1 MRQKIVGN
9 KFNSS
14 IDASTTTTT
23 DKTLITTKSEL
34 TKPKDTAKTES
45 VLLTKKAQSSTAVDS
60 KAKKEEA
67 PAVKTQ
73 KTKKRRRFKAK
84 KLVLNVSQT
93 KYNVVRYAARTVFK
107 MRLSGAPYMPDYSN
121 PNDEWDIFWTDGSV
135 QVDKLYRMKP
145 Y

>member
-1 MRQKIVGN
+1 MRSQQPAKESSAKTGSLTSGKTTERKDETKLPAITNKTQLAAAGTEMRQKIVGN

-67 PAVKTQ
+67 PVAKT
-73 KTKKRRRFKAK
+73 
-84 KLVLNVSQT
+84 
-93 KYNVVRYAARTVFK
+93 
-107 MRLSGAPYMPDYSN
+107 
-121 PNDEWDIFWTDGSV
+121 
-135 QVDKLYRMKP
+135 
-145 Y
+145 